1 MNLIPTWPIRASRA
15 LITKPKFALG
25 DVPTRIRKLGMIE
38 SVEELGAE
46 LQALRFC
53 QAKILGQRRVR
64 VVPAG
69 PVEEAPVGVAELFEL
84 RSTEQ
89 PRSEADCTE

>member
-1 MNLIPTWPIRASRA
+1 
-15 LITKPKFALG
+15 
-25 DVPTRIRKLGMIE
+25 MIE

-53 QAKILGQRRVR
+53 QAKILGQPQVP

-69 PVEEAPVGVAELFEL
+69 PVEEASVGVAELFEL

-89 PRSEADCTE
+89 PCAEAGSRE